1 MEIWHLALAEDW
13 DEAVATGSYRVST
26 LGRTLAQEGFI
37 HCSRPEQAPGVAAR
51 FYADV
56 TAPLRI
62 LVMDDDR
69 VRAASVEVK
78 CEDAGNG
85 ELFPHIYGAID
96 PAWVVEERPARII
109 DGTLHVA

>member
-69 VRAASVEVK
+69 VRASGVEVK
-78 CEDAGNG
+78 YEDAGNG

-96 PAWVVEERPARII
+96 PAWVVEARSARMK

>member
-62 LVMDDDR
+62 LVMDDDG
-69 VRAASVEVK
+69 VRASGVEVK
-78 CEDAGNG
+78 DEDAGNG

-96 PAWVVEERPARII
+96 PAWVVEERSARII
-109 DGTLHVA
+109 DGTLRLA

>member
-13 DEAVATGSYRVST
+13 VEAVATGSYRVST

-56 TAPLRI
+56 TAPLSI
-62 LVMDDDR
+62 LVMDDDG
-69 VRAASVEVK
+69 VRAAGVEVK
-78 CEDAGNG
+78 YEDAGNG
-85 ELFPHIYGAID
+85 KRFPHIYGAID
-96 PAWVVEERPARII
+96 PAWVVEERPARITE
-109 DGTLHVA
+109 GTLRLD

>member
-13 DEAVATGSYRVST
+13 DEALATGSYRVST
-26 LGRTLAQEGFI
+26 RGRTLAQEGFI

-56 TAPLRI
+56 AAPLRI
-62 LVMDDDR
+62 LVMDDDE
-69 VRAASVEVK
+69 VRAFGVEVTY
-78 CEDAGNG
+78 EDAGHG

-96 PAWVVEERPARII
+96 LAWVVEERSAHIM
-109 DGTLHVA
+109 DGTLRLA